1 MTRRDETSQQGDD
14 RIHVLLDAMRNN
26 NHRLKES
33 TIESIV
39 QDHDESSAAAVA
51 SLLEDPDPE
60 VRMAAVD
67 VLTRIGTHVPATSRS
82 LTKHPDPLIRAW
94 GCQFLGSGQ
103 DALEC
108 LLEAARDHDANVRGA
123 ACTALGAFPDERATD
138 ALIARLGD
146 VEWVAFTAIQA
157 LGRAA
162 NERAVSPLIAMLG
175 GGEGLLPLAACEGL
189 LALKDE
195 AITGRVVETIGGLEG
210 FRREGFIRIMLET
223 NDDAVVVRL
232 RASLGTELLSYLL
245 KQAAQEPGSLRLLRA
260 LALFPCTEACGLIL
274 DALTRCEDEDPE
286 GDELFRLF
294 LSLTAV
300 WRHDIVGY
308 MRRDPAY
315 VGPVVKACAAMGL
328 RVPEKEL
335 TDAFARAPLEA
346 RREVSRHLAV
356 VEGRGLA
363 LARAALADEDGHVRG
378 NAAEAAAAM
387 GLMELS
393 PEVSA
398 MTRQG
403 FPDIRRKA
411 MLALVRL
418 DPPGAARLAEEFV
431 TKGSAEDKKV
441 YLAAAGRIDGEARV
455 NLISLLLD
463 DPEELIRKRAV
474 AVLGDVMDQDGRFL
488 GLLGRLL
495 EGPSVPHE
503 VLKVVRE
510 HRLVAFRDRLTEI
523 FRDRGKEIWTRYYAL
538 CALGALG
545 EKALIPVISEG
556 LADENTLIKIGSIKA
571 LADLGDETAGPSV
584 APFTRSEDPTLRFV
598 AEAALKALT
607 SNGRRA

>member
-1 MTRRDETSQQGDD
+1 M
-14 RIHVLLDAMRNN
+14 LLDAMHNGN
-26 NHRLKES
+26 QRLKES
-33 TIESIV
+33 IIESIV
-39 QDHDESSAAAVA
+39 QDHDESCAAGVA
-51 SLLEDPDPE
+51 TLLEDRDPE

-67 VLTRIGTHVPATSRS
+67 VLTRIGPHVPATTRS
-82 LTKHPDPLIRAW
+82 LMKHPDPLIRAW

-103 DALEC
+103 GALEC
-108 LLEAARDHDANVRGA
+108 LLEATSDHDANVRGA
-123 ACTALGAFPDERATD
+123 ACTALGAFSDERSTD
-138 ALIARLGD
+138 ALITQLGD

-157 LGRAA
+157 LGRTAP
-162 NERAVSPLIAMLG
+162 ERAVSPLIAILG
-175 GGEGLLPLAACEGL
+175 RGEGLLPLAACEGL

-195 AITGRVVETIGGLEG
+195 AITTRVIETIGRLEG
-210 FRREGFIRIMLET
+210 FRRDGFIRIMLET
-223 NDDAVVVRL
+223 DDEAVVVRL
-232 RASLGTELLSYLL
+232 KASLGTELFSYLL
-245 KQAAQEPGSLRLLRA
+245 KQAAREPGSLRLLRV
-260 LALFPCTEACGLIL
+260 LTLFPCTEACGLVL
-274 DALTRCEDEDPE
+274 DALIRCDDEAPE

-294 LSLTAV
+294 LSLDDV
-300 WRHDIVGY
+300 WRYDIGGY
-308 MRRDPAY
+308 IRRDPAY
-315 VGPVVKACAAMGL
+315 VGPVVRACAALGL
-328 RVPEKEL
+328 RVPEDQLAE
-335 TDAFARAPLEA
+335 AFACAPLEV
-346 RREVSRHLAV
+346 RREVSRYLAV

-387 GLMELS
+387 GLTELS

-411 MLALVRL
+411 MLALVGL

-441 YLAAAGRIDGEARV
+441 YLAAAGRMDGEARI

-463 DPEELIRKRAV
+463 DPEDLIRKRAV
-474 AVLGDVMDQDGRFL
+474 AVLGDVMDQDSRFL
-488 GLLGRLL
+488 DLVGHLL

-510 HRLVAFRDRLTEI
+510 HRLVAFRERLTEI

-545 EKALIPVISEG
+545 ERALIPVISEG

-584 APFTRSEDPTLRFV
+584 APFTQSEDPTLRSV
-598 AEAALKALT
+598 AEAALNALT